1 MRGGERTPTMVKSKI
16 KRSMREKRQIRPGE
30 HTGGKEINN
39 KREQNNRG
47 NEKSEEKKKAKET
60 NDEIKKRLKRK

>member
-1 MRGGERTPTMVKSKI
+1 
-16 KRSMREKRQIRPGE
+16 MREKRQIRPGE

>member
-16 KRSMREKRQIRPGE
+16 KSMREKRQIRPGE
-30 HTGGKEINN
+30 HTGEREINN